1 MIVALLIGP
10 VLASM
15 SLAWAYTHRN
25 DDRLAE
31 MSAPRHLAG

>member
-1 MIVALLIGP
+1 MIVALLIAP

-25 DDRLAE
+25 DDRMAD
-31 MSAPRHLAG
+31 MGSPSHLA

>member
-15 SLAWAYTHRN
+15 TLAWAYTHTDN
-25 DDRLAE
+25 KKAKTK
-31 MSAPRHLAG
+31 